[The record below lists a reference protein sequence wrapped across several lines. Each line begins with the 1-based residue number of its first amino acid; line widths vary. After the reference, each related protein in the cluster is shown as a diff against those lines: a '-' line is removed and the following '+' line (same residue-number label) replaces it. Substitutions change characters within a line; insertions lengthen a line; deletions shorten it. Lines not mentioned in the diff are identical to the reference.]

1 VIVGWNGYRLSFDQA
16 MQTEEA
22 LTNKDHV
29 AESYM
34 TVDRLS
40 NPYCSGQQGQVAR
53 NARSAMHQ
61 IAPPSM
67 TNRRKG
73 GVR

>member
-1 VIVGWNGYRLSFDQA
+1 MIVGWNGCRLSFDQA
-16 MQTEEA
+16 MQTGEA

-40 NPYCSGQQGQVAR
+40 NPGPITVIVRPSKENRERIVKRQKVA
-53 NARSAMHQ
+53 M
-61 IAPPSM
+61 M
-67 TNRRKG
+67 TG
-73 GVR
+73 